1 MNLKMKFAKEVILN
15 KKGLNHLKIKV
26 TPPTPKQMGKKKP
39 VCIVFALDRS
49 GSMSDLAGEPPRL
62 GQSTPVYPNLF
73 APIQPSSSFSSPS
86 YPILYNIS
94 ERSTKMGFAQ
104 DSIIKF
110 LDLLGS
116 KDMVGVVS
124 FDDIAIVEQ
133 EPTHIKDNKV
143 KDSVI
148 ARVRSIQPRGCTN
161 ISDALVTAGKMFSE
175 EILSEY
181 NCKIILLSD
190 GIANKGVTDVD
201 GLTSIALDC
210 AKKGI
215 AISSLGVGLYYNSAT
230 MGEIAR
236 SGNGL
241 FHYINNLSKLESVFA
256 QELKLSSSVT
266 AKDVKV
272 MLEIPSLI
280 EIGEN
285 LNGYTQEVVDG
296 NVLIHLGDMYGTRRI
311 VIEIRNDFVDEDVR
325 FSVKAIY
332 KDLDDNERSVKTSA
346 LLKVVRDEEL
356 LKDYKEDK
364 ELIGYVL
371 SLIKSAAIEKSS
383 AMYEHGDLESLEG
396 VMSST
401 TAIIRGISQ
410 SYTTS
415 HSSAS
420 SALSSLDEVGALYA
434 SNSVS
439 SDQVK
444 EMYATSHQARRS

>member
-1 MNLKMKFAKEVILN
+1 MVL
-15 KKGLNHLKIKV
+15 
-26 TPPTPKQMGKKKP
+26 PTK
-39 VCIVFALDRS
+39 
-49 GSMSDLAGEPPRL
+49 
-62 GQSTPVYPNLF
+62 
-73 APIQPSSSFSSPS
+73 
-86 YPILYNIS
+86 
-94 ERSTKMGFAQ
+94 
-104 DSIIKF
+104 
-110 LDLLGS
+110 
-116 KDMVGVVS
+116 
-124 FDDIAIVEQ
+124 
-133 EPTHIKDNKV
+133 
-143 KDSVI
+143 
-148 ARVRSIQPRGCTN
+148 
-161 ISDALVTAGKMFSE
+161 
-175 EILSEY
+175 
-181 NCKIILLSD
+181 
-190 GIANKGVTDVD
+190 VTDVD

-230 MGEIAR
+230 MGRLPEAETGFSTI
-236 SGNGL
+236 S
-241 FHYINNLSKLESVFA
+241 IISKLESVFA